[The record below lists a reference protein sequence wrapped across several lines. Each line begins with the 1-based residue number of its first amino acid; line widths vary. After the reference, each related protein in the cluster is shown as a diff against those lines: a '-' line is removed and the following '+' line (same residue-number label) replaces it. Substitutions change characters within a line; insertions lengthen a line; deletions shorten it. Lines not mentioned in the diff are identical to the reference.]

1 VPDKRV
7 LRGIFG
13 LNSEELTA
21 GSRTSYSEV
30 LCGLYS
36 SNKGEELGEECSMH
50 GREEIFVRGFVGKKN
65 LGFLGLDVSI
75 ILKWIFKLY
84 FVKMWAIF
92 IWLRIQPTGG
102 LV

>member
-21 GSRTSYSEV
+21 GGRTSYSEV

-36 SNKGEELGEECSMH
+36 ANKEGELGEECSMY
-50 GREEIFVRGFVGKKN
+50 GREDIFVRGFVGKEK
-65 LGFLGLDVSI
+65 
-75 ILKWIFKLY
+75 
-84 FVKMWAIF
+84 
-92 IWLRIQPTGG
+92 
-102 LV
+102 